1 MSRKYNY
8 FDDGKSLVENGY
20 YLLMILSIVFVAIQ
34 VIIARNSLDHN
45 AQLEL
50 TKHTIE
56 QDNRYRIAM
65 EGKAEEFM
73 AAILENPH
81 PVSALRIDSIIMQPG
96 NLEEMTADQ
105 LMGMM
110 PYNDS
115 IMANPVELERL
126 AQIQL
131 DLATELEQYAFFIL
145 NGFLFEEQAY
155 NDLGNTFIRCTN
167 LCAMPV
173 VYMLSYRNYTLY
185 HINEYRHIRPLYDIW
200 WHRQQMEK
208 CRNRIAICRS
218 ILSGDQREMEFLG
231 LVAAA
236 ELSLEPDELRNTIR
250 QMEDEI
256 DSFEKVLARKI
267 KHTSV
272 RNM

>member
-1 MSRKYNY
+1 MFKKYNY

-34 VIIARNSLDHN
+34 VIIARNSIDHN

-56 QDNRYRIAM
+56 QDNRYRVAI
-65 EGKAEEFM
+65 EQKAEEFM
-73 AAILENPH
+73 TALMEGPY
-81 PVSALRIDSIIMQPG
+81 PVSATRIDSIVMQTG
-96 NLEEMTADQ
+96 NLEEMNADR
-105 LMGMM
+105 LIAMM
-110 PYNDS
+110 PYNEGV
-115 IMANPVELERL
+115 MADPVELERL

-155 NDLGNTFIRCTN
+155 NDLGNTFLRCTN
-167 LCAMPV
+167 FCAMPV
-173 VYMLSYRNYTLY
+173 IYMLSYRNYTLY

-200 WHRQQMEK
+200 WHRQQIER

-218 ILSGDQREMEFLG
+218 ILSGDEREMEFLG
-231 LVAAA
+231 LAAAA
-236 ELSLEPDELRNTIR
+236 ELSLTPEELHATIR
-250 QMEDEI
+250 QMETEI
-256 DSFEKVLARKI
+256 AGLEKALASRLK
-267 KHTSV
+267 KTSV